1 MTSTLLSRHFVA
13 VAALAV
19 AAMGAAT
26 AAHARSDIT
35 WSIGINSPGVYVQP
49 APVYYAPPP
58 PVYYQPRPVY
68 VQPAPVYVQPRVV
81 YAQPPAYGYYYN
93 EPDWRRAEW
102 ERRHHWKRHKRDRD
116 WDRDWDRDGR

>member
-1 MTSTLLSRHFVA
+1 MTTTLFSRRFAA

-26 AAHARSDIT
+26 VAHARSDIT

-49 APVYYAPPP
+49 APVYLPPP

-81 YAQPPAYGYYYN
+81 YAQPPAYGYFYD

-116 WDRDWDRDGR
+116 RDWDWDRDTR